1 MSRTMKA
8 LLAHAPGDYRLQ
20 DVEVPTPSPGEMLV
34 RVAASGICAGDI
46 KAFHGGIRLWGTSEA
61 DRYIDA
67 PVTGGHE
74 FAGEVVELGE
84 GVDAFAVGDRVV
96 TEQILPCGGCH
107 FCRTGSYWM
116 CTRSAV
122 FGFKHVCAGGF
133 AEYVLIPATGLCH
146 TIPDSMTWEQAALVE
161 PVACGMHAL
170 ERARLTSA
178 DVVVVAGLGGI
189 GLAML
194 SIAAARLPRLLIGVD
209 VREDRLARAA
219 EFGADVA
226 LPAGPDVA
234 ERVRD
239 LTGGLGCDVY
249 IEASGAQA
257 SVGTGLAALRNQG
270 RFVQLGVFADL
281 VTADWNVIGDGKE
294 ITILGSHLSGP
305 HLPCGDQGHRE
316 RTDPHRGSGHPHV
329 RPRPLGGGLPDR
341 GARPRRTEG
350 DVHPRGVTPTPAPPG
365 SYDSA

>member
-1 MSRTMKA
+1 MPRTMKA
-8 LLAHAPGDYRLQ
+8 LVAHAPGDYRLE
-20 DVEVPTPSPGEMLV
+20 DVAVPTPGPGEMLL

-46 KAFHGGIRLWGTSEA
+46 KAFHGGIRIWGTCEA

-74 FAGEVVELGE
+74 FAGEVVEIGE
-84 GVDAFAVGDRVV
+84 GVDGFALGDRVV
-96 TEQILPCGGCH
+96 TEQILPCGECH

-122 FGFKHVCAGGF
+122 FGFKHVCPGGF

-170 ERARLTSA
+170 ERAGITSA

-189 GLAML
+189 GLAIL

-219 EFGADVA
+219 EFGADVV
-226 LPAGPDVA
+226 LAGGADVA
-234 ERVRD
+234 ERIRE

-249 IEASGAQA
+249 VEAAGAQA
-257 SVGTGLAALRNQG
+257 SVTQGLAALRNQG

-281 VTADWNVIGDGKE
+281 VTADWNLIGDGKE
-294 ITILGSHLSGP
+294 ITIAGSHLSGLTFP
-305 HLPCGDQGHRE
+305 AVIKGIASGRIRTAGLVSHTFGLE
-316 RTDPHRGSGHPHV
+316 RWEEAFRTAERAP
-329 RPRPLGGGLPDR
+329 
-341 GARPRRTEG
+341 GALK
-350 DVHPRGVTPTPAPPG
+350 VMFTPGA
-365 SYDSA
+365 